1 MDEFTEKQLERIRE
15 ANFKMLERVFD
26 DEPWAD
32 TTDELI
38 AELRKKPVT
47 FRKGELYWD
56 GSRYTLKNAINP
68 PALSGMRHLRLSE
81 QSQALEDF
89 VNGVVKAKSDIEE
102 WLKSEDDSLDM
113 YEIFKALSALEIPQ

>member
-56 GSRYTLKNAINP
+56 EGI
-68 PALSGMRHLRLSE
+68 GIGIRLSV
-81 QSQALEDF
+81 A
-89 VNGVVKAKSDIEE
+89 VVGVLAVVLGLCWI
-102 WLKSEDDSLDM
+102 
-113 YEIFKALSALEIPQ
+113 IFT